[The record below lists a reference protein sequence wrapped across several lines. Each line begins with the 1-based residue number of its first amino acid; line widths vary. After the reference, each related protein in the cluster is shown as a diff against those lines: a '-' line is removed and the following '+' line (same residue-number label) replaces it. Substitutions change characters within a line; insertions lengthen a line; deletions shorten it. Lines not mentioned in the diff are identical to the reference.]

1 MSITSKIQNLISV
14 SNEVTGE
21 SDTTLTGAIRSLIDG
36 YGAGGTKYVVLYD
49 IKNATL
55 SNDARSIREGN
66 TYRTT
71 VIPTEGYAVKTAYI
85 TMGGVEFANAYDEET
100 KTITI
105 ANVSGD
111 IAITVVCD
119 IAPIDLL
126 NVTWANHA
134 ITCGQDTNNYNAWSP
149 HNLQYDSVNDCFV
162 FLQCH
167 VNKHLAGVFT
177 NWTLSIINPYDS
189 TDYTDITIPA
199 LSCLGMLFVE
209 NGVWT
214 LMPRGKSF
222 AYRSDDMGETWE
234 TLTADIPTYLFGVYK
249 CGDTYFAGNDSNNDI
264 TYYKSSDLLTWT
276 TETFDSTLGYSILCE
291 TTFCEFDGKYWAFNR
306 TNDSTLGHPVILQS
320 TDQGDTWTLFSDQM
334 LHGYRSTVSCY
345 PFKNYIMVADIDRDG
360 GYLYYTRFDGEEF
373 VELNS
378 WKMPHAGDDFHN
390 VNIVSNYKDTVILEF
405 MHSASGMWITTGAAP
420 VYAPQRACD
429 NVMIIGS
436 TKELPSLGFSYI
448 DTMNDMTAYLNA
460 NCTSGLNSQ
469 RTYSYTSTPSYIKC
483 NYGESVTEFDD
494 EIEVPLNL
502 IMLSNGSPAPT
513 FTLKDGNHYAKA
525 WSNSVTNPETAMD
538 QSARAGTVRQG
549 FVTINNIRYAYG
561 CDPNRYDAFP
571 VLTRQNHVV
580 ALSAPTVGSANRVVV
595 GETWQEQLGFRR
607 VYSINESTDNVLKTF
622 GSFIHNNVFKA
633 TSEHKFA
640 LLSYT
645 PVTTP

>member
-55 SNDARSIREGN
+55 SNDAKSIREGN

-134 ITCGQDTNNYNAWSP
+134 ITCGQDTNSYNAWSP

-167 VNKHLAGVFT
+167 CNRHLSGVYT

-199 LSCLGMLFVE
+199 LSGLGMLFVE

-234 TLTADIPTYLFGVYK
+234 TLTASIPQNLFGVYK
-249 CGDTYFAGNDSNNDI
+249 CGDTYFAGNDSNNNI

-320 TDQGDTWTLFSDQM
+320 TDQGTTWTLFSDQM

-345 PFKNYIMVADIDRDG
+345 PFKNYIMVADIDRDN
-360 GYLYYTRFDGEEF
+360 GYLYYTRFDGTNF
-373 VELNS
+373 VELNN

-405 MHSASGMWITTGAAP
+405 MHAASGYEITSNGKTYTTA
-420 VYAPQRACD
+420 RACD

-448 DTMNDMTAYLNA
+448 DTMDDMTAYLNA

-469 RTYSYTSTPSYIKC
+469 RTYSYTSTTSYIKC

-494 EIEVPLNL
+494 EIALPLNL
-502 IMLSNGSPAPT
+502 IMLSDTDTRPF
-513 FTLKDGNHYAKA
+513 FTLKDGNHYAKT
-525 WSNSVTNPETAMD
+525 WSNTTTDPDKSMGQAPR
-538 QSARAGTVRQG
+538 SGTIRQG
-549 FVTINNIRYAYG
+549 FVTVNGIRYVYG
-561 CDPNRYDAFP
+561 CTAGREDAFP
-571 VLTRQNHVV
+571 ILTRQNYIV
-580 ALSAPTVGSANRVVV
+580 SMNAPTVGSANRVVV
-595 GETWQEQLGFRR
+595 GETWQEQFGFRR

>member
-134 ITCGQDTNNYNAWSP
+134 ITCGQDTNSYNAWSP

-167 VNKHLAGVFT
+167 CNKHLSGVYT

-199 LSCLGMLFVE
+199 FNGLGMLFVE

-214 LMPRGKSF
+214 LLPRGGNSV
-222 AYRSDDMGETWE
+222 YRSNDMGETWE
-234 TLTADIPTYLFGVYK
+234 TISASIPTYLFGVYK
-249 CGDTYFAGNDSNNDI
+249 CGEVYLAGNDSNNAI
-264 TYYKSSDLLTWT
+264 TYYKSDDLLTW
-276 TETFDSTLGYSILCE
+276 ETVSFDSTLGYSILCE

-320 TDQGDTWTLFSDQM
+320 TDQGTTWTLFSDQM

-345 PFKNYIMVADIDRDG
+345 PFKSYIMVADIDRDG

-405 MHSASGMWITTGAAP
+405 MHAASGYEITYNGHT
-420 VYAPQRACD
+420 YATARACD
-429 NVMIIGS
+429 NVMIVGS
-436 TKELPSLGFSYI
+436 TRELPSLEFSYL
-448 DTMNDMTAYLNA
+448 DTTDAMLTYLNA
-460 NCTSGLNSQ
+460 HCTTGLNSQ
-469 RTYSYTSTPSYIKC
+469 RTYSWDFHIGTYIRCK
-483 NYGESVTEFDD
+483 YGESVTGFDD
-494 EIEVPLNL
+494 EIALPLNL
-502 IMLSNGSPAPT
+502 IMVSNDGARPN

-525 WSNSVTNPETAMD
+525 WSNSVTNPETAMGKETR
-538 QSARAGTVRQG
+538 QGTIRQG
-549 FVTINNIRYAYG
+549 FVTINNVRYAYG
-561 CDPNRYDAFP
+561 CDPVRYDAFP

-580 ALSAPTVGSANRVVV
+580 ALSAPTVGSNDNVVV
-595 GETWQEQLGFRR
+595 GETWQEQLDFRR
-607 VYSINESTDNVLKTF
+607 VFSINESKQSAF
-622 GSFIHNNVFKA
+622 ASFNQAINKNVFNA

-645 PVTTP
+645 PASGS

>member
-134 ITCGQDTNNYNAWSP
+134 ITCGQDTNSYNAWSP

-167 VNKHLAGVFT
+167 CNKHLSGVYT

-199 LSCLGMLFVE
+199 LSGLGMLFVE

-306 TNDSTLGHPVILQS
+306 TNDSELGHPVILQS
-320 TDQGDTWTLFSDQM
+320 TDQGTTWTLFSDQM

-345 PFKNYIMVADIDRDG
+345 PFKNYIMVADIDRNG

-405 MHSASGMWITTGAAP
+405 MHAASGYEITSNGK
-420 VYAPQRACD
+420 VYTTARACD

-436 TKELPSLGFSYI
+436 TKELPSLGFSYL
-448 DTMNDMTAYLNA
+448 DTTDAMLTYLNSH
-460 NCTSGLNSQ
+460 CTTGLNSQ
-469 RTYSYTSTPSYIKC
+469 RTYSWDYYSGVGIRCKF
-483 NYGESVTEFDD
+483 GESVTGFDD
-494 EIEVPLNL
+494 EIALPLNL
-502 IMLSNGSPAPT
+502 IMVSNGGTRPE

-525 WSNSVTNPETAMD
+525 WSNSVTNPETDMGQAPR
-538 QSARAGTVRQG
+538 QGTIRQG
-549 FVTINNIRYAYG
+549 FVTISNVRYAYG
-561 CDPNRYDAFP
+561 CVPDRYDAFP

-580 ALSAPTVGSANRVVV
+580 AMSAPTVRTNENVVV

-607 VYSINESTDNVLKTF
+607 VFSINESKLSALASYASINT
-622 GSFIHNNVFKA
+622 SVFQS

>member
-49 IKNATL
+49 IRNATL

-134 ITCGQDTNNYNAWSP
+134 ITCGQDTNSYNAWSP

-167 VNKHLAGVFT
+167 CNKHLSGVYT

-234 TLTADIPTYLFGVYK
+234 TLTASIPQNLFGVYK
-249 CGDTYFAGNDSNNDI
+249 CGDTYFAGNDSNNEI

-390 VNIVSNYKDTVILEF
+390 VNITSNYRDTVILEF
-405 MHSASGMWITTGAAP
+405 MHAASGYEITYNAHIYTTS
-420 VYAPQRACD
+420 RACD

-448 DTMNDMTAYLNA
+448 DTIDAMLTYLNA
-460 NCTSGLNSQ
+460 HCTTGLNSQ
-469 RTYSYTSTPSYIKC
+469 RTYSWDYYAGSYIRCK
-483 NYGESVTEFDD
+483 YGESVTGFDD
-494 EIEVPLNL
+494 EIALPLNL
-502 IMLSNGSPAPT
+502 IMVSNAEARPY

-525 WSNSVTNPETAMD
+525 WSNSVTNPDTDMGIVTR
-538 QSARAGTVRQG
+538 SGTIRQG
-549 FVTINNIRYAYG
+549 FVTINNIRYTYG
-561 CDPNRYDAFP
+561 YDPNRYDAFP

-580 ALSAPTVGSANRVVV
+580 ALSAPQVGTNDNVVV

-607 VYSINESTDNVLKTF
+607 VFSINESKQSAFASFNQAINKGVF
-622 GSFIHNNVFKA
+622 GS

-645 PVTTP
+645 TVSE